1 MRQTDTDIHQGTQ
14 RKQKS
19 EAELTSFYLLRSK
32 KKSDY
37 P

>member
-1 MRQTDTDIHQGTQ
+1 MRQTYIDIHQGTQ

-19 EAELTSFYLLRSK
+19 EAELPWFYLLRSK
-32 KKSDY
+32 EKSDY